1 MGEEAKG
8 AASRVRPRF
17 RTYQVRVAQ
26 FNTQKNTTDV
36 TYVLSNVFFR
46 LVRGEGEIV
55 EEIVS
60 RDRQREIN
68 RVRRKS

>member
-1 MGEEAKG
+1 MGEEAEG
-8 AASRVRPRF
+8 TASRVRPRF

-68 RVRRKS
+68 RVNLKS